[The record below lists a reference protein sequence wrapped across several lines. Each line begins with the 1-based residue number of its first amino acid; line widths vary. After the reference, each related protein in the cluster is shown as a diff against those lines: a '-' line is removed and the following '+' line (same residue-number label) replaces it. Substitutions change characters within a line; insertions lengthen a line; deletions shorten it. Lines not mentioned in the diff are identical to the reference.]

1 MGVASVHRGSPAER
15 EVRVGVRVWGTV
27 DDRLIELLAKPGGT
41 GSGIRIEG
49 LPLGQSRTTGDRVR
63 AALVNSG
70 LLHREPVAVIHLDPP
85 IRAGSTS
92 DLDLPIALAA
102 LAKIGVISQVGWI
115 FAGGRLG
122 LDGRIHIDLDN
133 RLSIVT
139 VVTDLCSADP

>member
-1 MGVASVHRGSPAER
+1 M
-15 EVRVGVRVWGTV
+15 
-27 DDRLIELLAKPGGT
+27 
-41 GSGIRIEG
+41 
-49 LPLGQSRTTGDRVR
+49 R

-70 LLHREPVAVIHLDPP
+70 LLVREPVAVVRIDPP
-85 IRAGSTS
+85 IRAGATS

-102 LAKIGVISQVGWI
+102 LAQLGVIRRVGWI